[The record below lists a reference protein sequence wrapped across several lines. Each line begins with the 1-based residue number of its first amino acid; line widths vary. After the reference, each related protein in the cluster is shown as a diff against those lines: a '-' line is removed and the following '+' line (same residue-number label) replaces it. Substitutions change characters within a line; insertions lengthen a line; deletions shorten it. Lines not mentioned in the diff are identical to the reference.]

1 MKLDIARFVKDQ
13 AERTTLRVEETGEI
27 ELSSTDLETVC
38 GGRGCEGNDFPYGD
52 GCNSGF
58 PYGYGDGGNGGFP
71 YGYGDGGN
79 GGFLYGNSCNS
90 SFLYR
95 YGDGCNQ

>member
-13 AERTTLRVEETGEI
+13 TEYTTLRVEETGEI

-38 GGRGCEGNDFPYGD
+38 GGRGCEGNDFP
-52 GCNSGF
+52 
-58 PYGYGDGGNGGFP
+58 YGDGGNGGFP